1 MGHKLWVRVA
11 KCQLLVIC
19 LFMMLMALAVSIITV
34 MTGWGGYFII
44 LTKASPS
51 ESPVRGLHR
60 TMLLYGSSVCVLL
73 LLIALIISL
82 SILRESQQ
90 LMGIGFLGYSCLF
103 CVLMAGMTWIHE
115 SQSQVDVSF
124 LDVYDSLYEQVLRST
139 SKGQRDYLLSIHE
152 TVRCCGKI
160 RGHPSLPETFTM
172 CDRGEEGQ
180 DCVSVISDA
189 LHIHWSWVT
198 TLHLLCLILTVYGMF
213 LSSFLFFSLPQG
225 TSWDR
230 RGKYSLMNASKCQA
244 GIASDTP
251 LMEMPPYKASE

>member
-115 SQSQVDVSF
+115 SQSQV
-124 LDVYDSLYEQVLRST
+124 
-139 SKGQRDYLLSIHE
+139 
-152 TVRCCGKI
+152 RCCGKI

>member
-180 DCVSVISDA
+180 
-189 LHIHWSWVT
+189 
-198 TLHLLCLILTVYGMF
+198 VYGMF